1 MTTITKGFCKRM
13 NASEVF
19 DTDVKYSLEIVD
31 SIESIEEEWF
41 SVSEAHDVFFKPE
54 FLRCIEKCPATGITP
69 YYCLVKEGRNTVGI
83 IYFQS
88 KYVKLKENLRK
99 SGSESESGFDKFLK
113 PLRQAVVSSINFQ
126 TIVCGNLLL
135 TGNYGF
141 CFKNGISRDE
151 QFYIVIKATDKLSKY
166 LKTNGTD
173 IGLVLIKDFFTQDT
187 PENGEYHN
195 GFTKFSVQP
204 KMILTL
210 DPIWKNFDDYLE
222 SMKSK
227 YRVRARKALGK
238 AQKIIKKEFSSED
251 IAENRDIIHT
261 LYKNVSDQ
269 ADFNAF
275 VLHPN
280 YFENLKSAL
289 GDKMKMVTYWEGD
302 KMIAF
307 FTSIKN
313 YDVLDAHFLGYE
325 PSLNSHY
332 QIYLNMLYDL
342 IAEGISY
349 QSRII
354 DLSRTAIEI
363 KSTVGAKPYKM
374 YLYLKHNNALVNKTV
389 EHILGFVKP
398 EEDYIIRRPFR
409 DEAED

>member
-1 MTTITKGFCKRM
+1 MTTISKGFCKKM
-13 NASEVF
+13 HSAEVF
-19 DTDVKYSLEIVD
+19 DADGRYSLEIMD
-31 SIESIEEEWF
+31 SIDHIEEEWL
-41 SVSEAHDVFFKPE
+41 SVSEAHDIFFSPE

-69 YYCLVKEGRNTVGI
+69 YYCLVKEGRSTVGI

-99 SGSESESGFDKFLK
+99 PGAESDSGIDKWLK
-113 PLRQAVVSSINFQ
+113 PLRHAVVSSINFQ

-141 CFKNGISRDE
+141 CFKNDISRDE

-173 IGLVLIKDFFTQDT
+173 VGLVLIKDFFTQDT
-187 PENGEYHN
+187 PEKGEYHK

-204 KMILTL
+204 KMILNLEPT
-210 DPIWKNFDDYLE
+210 WKSFDDYLE

-238 AQKIIKKEFSSED
+238 AQKIIKKEFSAEE
-251 IAENRDIIHT
+251 IAAHRDTIHA

-280 YFENLKSAL
+280 YFENLKSSL
-289 GDKMKMVTYWEGD
+289 GDKLKLVTYWEGD

-325 PSLNSHY
+325 PSLNGQY

-342 IAEGISY
+342 IAEGINY

-354 DLSRTAIEI
+354 DMSRTAIEI
-363 KSTVGAKPYKM
+363 KSTVGAKPHKM

-398 EEDYIIRRPFR
+398 DEAYIIRSPFR
-409 DEAED
+409 DEDE